1 GKRMATIVRNLDIT
15 LDLSHGSSKEYRP
28 DAARSILADLGFSS
42 LAAMVPITWTDGSTM
57 SAPPIFAPPDRQ
69 QGRLPIDAESA
80 RQPAQSTLTLESA
93 PTEVVTVI
101 RQTADLDRL
110 VAAFASA
117 DRAGFQVVTLDDVP
131 RHGRIAALVVGLD

>member
-1 GKRMATIVRNLDIT
+1 L
-15 LDLSHGSSKEYRP
+15 
-28 DAARSILADLGFSS
+28 AAR
-42 LAAMVPITWTDGSTM
+42 VPTTWTDGSTM

-117 DRAGFQVVTLDDVP
+117 CRAGFQLVTLADVP
-131 RHGRIAALVVGLD
+131 RPRRLRALGVGPA